1 MTVTTDSTGPLP
13 RLVGPVLVRGLAF
26 VSIWDK
32 RPRGRH
38 AVAAV
43 PISIEIDEM
52 LALFLQTRG
61 LDEIAFDLI
70 DRLKAICGHLK
81 FIAIFAEAL
90 IARRV
95 LTELGVKL

>member
-1 MTVTTDSTGPLP
+1 
-13 RLVGPVLVRGLAF
+13 LAF
-26 VSIWDK
+26 VSIRDK

-70 DRLKAICGHLK
+70 DRLKAICDHLK
-81 FIAIFAEAL
+81 FIAIFAEASAESPDRIEPQTSSRPAQATL
-90 IARRV
+90 ARACAGADRPA
-95 LTELGVKL
+95 KDR